1 MFFHDVT
8 LCQRLDV
15 TQRGEEGVVNGKV
28 IAASGQNVCRNN
40 NDNANTATSS
50 ACKLQGLLFYCV
62 RQLLI
67 RRERTHLLKVVT
79 RTCWRGTRPQMKH
92 QIGASHKVLQSD
104 KTQLLF

>member
-28 IAASGQNVCRNN
+28 IAASGKNVCRDN

-50 ACKLQGLLFYCV
+50 ACKLQGLLSYCV

-67 RRERTHLLKVVT
+67 RRELTHLLERNTHLLKVVT
-79 RTCWRGTRPQMKH
+79 RTCWRGTRP
-92 QIGASHKVLQSD
+92 
-104 KTQLLF
+104 